1 MLIYEG
7 TLLAVKTLEPSG
19 SFTKP
24 THLVTVLDEDGEP
37 LRLAADDEAYTKL
50 AELPQLAPVRLRLRL
65 RTTRTEQ
72 GRAFKLTVSGLIA
85 AGEPKR

>member
-19 SFTKP
+19 NFTKP

-37 LRLAADDEAYTKL
+37 LRLAADEEAFAPL
-50 AELPQLAPVRLRLRL
+50 AALPQLAPVRLRLRL
-65 RTTRTEQ
+65 RTTRTEK
-72 GRAFKLTVSGLIA
+72 GRAFKLTVAALVS
-85 AGEPKR
+85 AGEPNR